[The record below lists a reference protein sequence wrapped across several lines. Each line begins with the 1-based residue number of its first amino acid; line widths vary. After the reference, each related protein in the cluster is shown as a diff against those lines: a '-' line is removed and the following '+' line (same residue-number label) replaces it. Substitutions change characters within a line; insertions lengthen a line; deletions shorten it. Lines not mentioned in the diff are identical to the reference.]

1 MAESFSFISVYF
13 RSSKG
18 KGIVNGGGAQ
28 SEGGKTPDMPRGETR
43 GGEYK
48 KAQWHT
54 TVYTL
59 HSQACAVAPRQSD
72 GIGGRKRRGGNPSSC
87 LGAHLLRACNACSSF
102 PLVFVCLPRA
112 HSRSEKCAIQLAVL
126 RQNKLSRR
134 KFRFPT
140 STVRY
145 SRWEKM
151 FSREASRLIKA
162 ASFLSSC
169 VPVVCVRSTGAC
181 QYPH

>member
-87 LGAHLLRACNACSSF
+87 LGAHLLLLLLLWFLYASLARIPAVRSAQSNWQFCVKTNYIAKKVWLSEHSA
-102 PLVFVCLPRA
+102 LQQVGKNVFQG
-112 HSRSEKCAIQLAVL
+112 S
-126 RQNKLSRR
+126 
-134 KFRFPT
+134 
-140 STVRY
+140 
-145 SRWEKM
+145 
-151 FSREASRLIKA
+151 
-162 ASFLSSC
+162 LSSNQSSLFSLKLC
-169 VPVVCVRSTGAC
+169 TCRMCT
-181 QYPH
+181 